1 LAYETVIPM
10 RPAGESGGK
19 RGPFSELIELVV
31 QPAKSVWLVEIVL
44 DTGQRYQS
52 EDLCGRA
59 VAQRELED
67 MRSRAMVV
75 AVTMIE
81 LTTGEAITRPSR
93 NLAAGV
99 HARCDRELLDEALGG
114 PVS

>member
-1 LAYETVIPM
+1 M
-10 RPAGESGGK
+10 
-19 RGPFSELIELVV
+19 
-31 QPAKSVWLVEIVL
+31 L

-67 MRSRAMVV
+67 MRGRAMVV

-93 NLAAGV
+93 NLAADAL
-99 HARCDRELLDEALGG
+99 ARTVLDPRRERELLAEALGDS
-114 PVS
+114 VS